1 MYLEEKQLPLLHPHL
16 LIPFNI
22 LLRNKN
28 LLAENL
34 LRLPAYINLRD
45 VAGDIGRVT
54 FERGLLDIGIEAA
67 GTTDT
72 DFIAAHD
79 VRHEHL
85 VVDGLTLVDI
95 LIHVVVAGLVKGC
108 LKGLL
113 THKALQLHRGHPHPV
128 V

>member
-54 FERGLLDIGIEAA
+54 FERGLLDIGIEA
-67 GTTDT
+67 
-72 DFIAAHD
+72 
-79 VRHEHL
+79 VNSKLNNR
-85 VVDGLTLVDI
+85 
-95 LIHVVVAGLVKGC
+95 
-108 LKGLL
+108 
-113 THKALQLHRGHPHPV
+113 
-128 V
+128 